1 MGIERR
7 RSTRYGFRLDARIQ
21 AVGPQPLPSP
31 IETITHD
38 ISSKGLLLE
47 MDQPLEIGSRI
58 QVTLD
63 LPAEVV
69 GRPVQLRCISRIV
82 RLEPVATEGKIGVGA
97 QIERYEFM
105 PLEDVIKN

>member
-7 RSTRYGFRLDARIQ
+7 KSTRYGFRLDATIE
-21 AVGPQPLPSP
+21 AVGPQSLSSP
-31 IETITHD
+31 IQTITHD

-47 MDQPLEIGSRI
+47 MDQRLEIGSRI

-69 GRPVQLRCISRIV
+69 GRAVRLRCVSRIV
-82 RLEPVATEGKIGVGA
+82 RLEPAASGKIGVGA
-97 QIERYEFM
+97 LIERFEFV
-105 PLEDVIKN
+105 PEQPAPV